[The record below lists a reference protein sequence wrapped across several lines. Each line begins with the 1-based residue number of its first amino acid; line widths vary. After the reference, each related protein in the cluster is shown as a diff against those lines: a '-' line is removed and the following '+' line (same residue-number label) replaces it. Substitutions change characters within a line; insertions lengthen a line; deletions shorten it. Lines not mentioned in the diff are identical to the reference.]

1 MLISIV
7 PSICAESSPVLN
19 FQIRPNGDNNYLAIS
34 WTSPNLPHGN
44 ITSYLVLILDLS
56 NNIYITNTTTIDE
69 TQINFVVTN
78 LGKK

>member
-1 MLISIV
+1 MLISFV
-7 PSICAESSPVLN
+7 PSICVESSPVLN
-19 FQIRPNGDNNYLAIS
+19 IQIRPNVDNNLAIS
-34 WTSPNLPHGN
+34 WTSPDMPHGN

-56 NNIYITNTTTIDE
+56 NNIYIANTTTIDE

>member
-1 MLISIV
+1 MLIYFV
-7 PSICAESSPVLN
+7 LFICAESSPVLN
-19 FQIRPNGDNNYLAIS
+19 FQIRPSVDNNLAIS
-34 WTSPNLPHGN
+34 WTSPNMPHGN

-69 TQINFVVTN
+69 TQINFDVAN